1 MFRSRLLF
9 DAQLQT
15 ERRAKCCVSIP
26 RGSGSPLERSQ
37 RPCGYRGSP
46 IHFGLVRFFMAIPTE
61 LRSRRHGVGT
71 FLRKH
76 IGLAML
82 SAGSTLGAARPQPA
96 PKSRMWKRHCR
107 LSGLSSRCG
116 GVVLVRTHI
125 LAKSANAPISAPTLA
140 KPGYTERPARVQFML
155 GRVGLYSTKFSCI
168 ARQQVEPALPA
179 SRPQAARSRVACAK
193 RSGCR
198 HCRPCAKRCG
208 SRTAARRVNSEI
220 ICRNSLFKWQS
231 VC

>member
-1 MFRSRLLF
+1 MFSPWCGVVGTIVNQSRSDGFSVCWDMKRSDLRSITSADTVLSECYSFASAIRLYCSALCLDHAVLF

-82 SAGSTLGAARPQPA
+82 SAGSTLGAARPQTCAKESNVEAALPPLWTLFTLRRGYVGA
-96 PKSRMWKRHCR
+96 NAHPCKKRQR
-107 LSGLSSRCG
+107 PNQ
-116 GVVLVRTHI
+116 RTH
-125 LAKSANAPISAPTLA
+125 ACKTRVHGKTRPSPI
-140 KPGYTERPARVQFML
+140 YARA
-155 GRVGLYSTKFSCI
+155 GRAV
-168 ARQQVEPALPA
+168 
-179 SRPQAARSRVACAK
+179 
-193 RSGCR
+193 
-198 HCRPCAKRCG
+198 
-208 SRTAARRVNSEI
+208 
-220 ICRNSLFKWQS
+220 
-231 VC
+231 